1 MILNT
6 KSVILAAAIGLLSTL
21 ANAQRVGITP
31 ESLLTFDDVTMPGK
45 DFRVLR
51 TTYAPGGMNGKHYHP
66 SHVVFYVLE
75 GAGIWQED
83 GKEPVTLKP
92 GGVLHVRPGVIHAHR
107 NASATE
113 KLVFLE
119 YVIVDKGQR
128 STVPTP

>member
-1 MILNT
+1 MQTLPTNREHILNT
-6 KSVILAAAIGLLSTL
+6 KSAILAAAIGLLSTL

-75 GAGIWQED
+75 VAGERGCTGVVPSQACADGAAQQC
-83 GKEPVTLKP
+83 P
-92 GGVLHVRPGVIHAHR
+92 
-107 NASATE
+107 
-113 KLVFLE
+113 KLPE
-119 YVIVDKGQR
+119 
-128 STVPTP
+128 SPVPTIRWCPNTRLCL

>member
-1 MILNT
+1 MNT
-6 KSVILAAAIGLLSTL
+6 KSAILAAAIGLLSTL

-83 GKEPVTLKP
+83 GNEPVTRKP
-92 GGVLHVRPGVIHAHR
+92 GGVLHVSPGVIHAQRH
-107 NASATE
+107 ASATE
-113 KLVFLE
+113 KL
-119 YVIVDKGQR
+119 
-128 STVPTP
+128 